1 MLVGILHCIPDED
14 DPLDIVVRLMA
25 AVPSGSYL
33 VVAHPAKD
41 IDTSQIGD
49 AASRLNRVIS
59 EPVTLRTHDQVSRFF
74 EGLEL
79 VEPGVV
85 QLHRW
90 RIGTADA
97 VPHHDLANYGA
108 IGRKP

>member
-1 MLVGILHCIPDED
+1 
-14 DPLDIVVRLMA
+14 
-25 AVPSGSYL
+25 VPSGSYL
-33 VVAHPAKD
+33 VIAHPAKD
-41 IDTSQIGD
+41 VDTPQVSD
-49 AASRLNRVIS
+49 AATRLNRVIS
-59 EPVTLRTHDQVSRFF
+59 EPVTLRAHDEVCRFF

-79 VEPGVV
+79 LEPGVV

-90 RIGTADA
+90 RIDTAAA